1 MEPPLATQPE
11 KPHFPQIYARSGIGY
26 GMIDTIAEVA
36 DVPRY
41 VLNEMLLGNP
51 VARTDAEKVLSIIS
65 HYTGK
70 AWTLETVAVPVL
82 PEALTMTTTHATK
95 PTFQQLREQCHFDI
109 VALAH
114 QANVLPQM
122 VYSMLLGQPV
132 SRNDAAMVLKAYSEH
147 VGSLYTLDTTA
158 VPLKKA

>member
-11 KPHFPQIYARSGIGY
+11 KPRFPQVYARSGIGY

-36 DVPRY
+36 GVPRY

-51 VARTDAEKVLSIIS
+51 VARIDAEKVLAIIS

-70 AWTLETVAVPVL
+70 TWTLDTVAVPVL
-82 PEALTMTTTHATK
+82 APELAVTNNHATK

-109 VALAH
+109 IALAY
-114 QANVLPQM
+114 QANVQPQM
-122 VYSMLLGQPV
+122 VYYMLLGEPIP
-132 SRNDAAMVLKAYSEH
+132 RDDAAMVLKAYSGH
-147 VGSLYTLDTTA
+147 AGTSYTLDTTD
-158 VPLKKA
+158 VCLEKA